1 MALHENKKTLVKSGF
16 QALACIPHL
25 KLMRS
30 VLKTPRN
37 LTCFHWEW

>member
-16 QALACIPHL
+16 QALACRHRL
-25 KLMRS
+25 KLTRS
-30 VLKTPRN
+30 AHKIPRK